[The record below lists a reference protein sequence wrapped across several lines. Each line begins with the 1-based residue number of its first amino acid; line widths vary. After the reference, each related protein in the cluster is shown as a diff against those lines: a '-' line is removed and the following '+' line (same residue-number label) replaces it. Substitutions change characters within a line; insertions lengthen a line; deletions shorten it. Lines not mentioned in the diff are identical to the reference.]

1 MNGIKYGRLSN
12 YNVVNSVKISEM
24 AINLLQCPACS
35 GKLRM
40 QAFLECIECHRTYP
54 VVDGVPILI
63 YEENSVF
70 RIEEI
75 TKVKKKSSSG
85 SLQYVK
91 TSLKKRVP
99 SISANWV
106 AEGNFRKM
114 NRLLR
119 QNVDC
124 PLVLVLGSGDK
135 GEGVDVLA
143 NDGPVDLV
151 ATDVYLGGDIG
162 LVCDAHDIPFED
174 LCFDGVVIQAVLEHV
189 VDPWSCVSEIYRVLK
204 LNGIVYAE
212 TPFMQQ
218 VHMGCYD
225 FARFTYLGH
234 RRLFRH
240 FGEIESRMNGGP
252 GMALAWAYEY
262 FLTSFFQHKPLRGI
276 ARVFARFTSFW
287 LKYFDKYLLND
298 TCGAMDAA
306 LGYYFLGYKTDSILH
321 DRDLLELYRG
331 VL

>member
-1 MNGIKYGRLSN
+1 MLAGPGTSWSLGNEYM
-12 YNVVNSVKISEM
+12 KISEI
-24 AINLLQCPACS
+24 AVSFLQCPACKS
-35 GKLRM
+35 KLKM
-40 QAFLECIECHRTYP
+40 QGSLQCVACQGTYS

-63 YEENSVF
+63 HEANSVF

-75 TKVKKKSSSG
+75 TKAKKKSNSDP
-85 SLQYVK
+85 LQYVK

-106 AEGNFRKM
+106 AEGNYRKM

-124 PLVLVLGSGDK
+124 PLVLMLGRGDE
-135 GEGVDVLA
+135 GEGIDALA

-151 ATDVYLGGDIG
+151 ATDVYLGGNIV

-174 LCFDGVVIQAVLEHV
+174 ACFDGVVIQAVLEHV
-189 VDPWSCVSEIYRVLK
+189 VDPWSCVSEIHRVLK
-204 LNGIVYAE
+204 PSGIVYAE

-218 VHMGCYD
+218 VHMGCHD
-225 FARFTYLGH
+225 FTRFTYLGH
-234 RRLFRH
+234 RRLFRN
-240 FGEIESRMNGGP
+240 FREIKSGMNGGP

-262 FLTSFFQHKPLRGI
+262 FLISFFQHQPLRVI

-287 LKYFDKYLLND
+287 LKYFDKYCLND
-298 TCGAMDAA
+298 NPGAMDAA
-306 LGYYFLGYKTDSILH
+306 LGFYFLGCKTDSILH
-321 DRDLLELYRG
+321 DRDLLKLYQG
-331 VL
+331 IL